1 MGVLFEVCPVKDSLV
16 AQVQSAL
23 LFREITKVAGAS
35 ALLAHETHQFDSL
48 VLCGRTALETCIF
61 RSRPHRL

>member
-1 MGVLFEVCPVKDSLV
+1 MVVLFETCLVMDSLV

-23 LFREITKVAGAS
+23 LFGEMPKAVGAF

-48 VLCGRTALETCIF
+48 ALCGALETRISRF
-61 RSRPHRL
+61 RPHRS